1 MIANTT
7 DDLDSVR
14 LVKSRNKL
22 HALVREMLAGHGLE
36 IRELEKRLVISNPRN
51 PEMGRIYINYLTGE
65 MSWRRPVWN
74 YCGYLKGYAA
84 APEADPDTE
93 PVADAQTIIR
103 ALCGQDDPDEAS

>member
-1 MIANTT
+1 MVANTT
-7 DDLDSVR
+7 DDFDSVR

-22 HALVREMLAGHGLE
+22 HALVREILAGRGLE